1 MVTSSRSERRAAA
14 VADGA
19 DLPRFRPGDAGG
31 HYESWF
37 LRANHPSRPLAFW
50 IRYTIFSPR
59 GRPDDAVGELWAIVF
74 DAGRGR
80 HRAARA
86 ELPLSACR
94 FGADGAEVGA
104 ATLSRDALRGGV
116 VGADVSVA
124 WDLRVAGDARPL
136 LLLPAGLYGGGFPKA
151 KALVSTPLARFDGAL
166 VVDGERLAV
175 DGWVGSRNH
184 NWGSRHTDRYSWA
197 QVAGF
202 DDAPDTF
209 LELAAAKLKLGPL
222 WTPWLTP
229 IVLRHGGRERRLNA
243 LHTTLGRSRLGGFGW
258 SFSAKGR
265 GVRLEG
271 RVEAAPEDFVALTYG
286 NPPGGVKRC
295 LNSKIARCELSL
307 RVDGAAAPTRLV
319 TVRRA
324 AFEILTDDD
333 DPRVA
338 QIHATC
344 AAAEVAPPQAP

>member
-1 MVTSSRSERRAAA
+1 MVTLSRFERRAAA
-14 VADGA
+14 VAADA
-19 DLPRFRPGDAGG
+19 DLPRFRAGDAGG

-37 LRANHPSRPLAFW
+37 MRANHPSRPLAFW

-59 GRPDDAVGELWAIVF
+59 GRPADAVGELWAIVF
-74 DAGRGR
+74 DAERGR

-86 ELPLSACR
+86 ELPIGACR
-94 FGADGAEVGA
+94 FDPDGAEVGA

-116 VGADVSVA
+116 VGAEISLA
-124 WDLRVAGDARPL
+124 WDLRVTGGGSPL
-136 LLLPAGLYGGGFPKA
+136 LLLPAGLYDGGFPKA
-151 KALVSTPLARFDGAL
+151 KALVSAPLARFDGGL
-166 VVDGERLAV
+166 VVDGERVAV

-184 NWGSRHTDRYSWA
+184 NWGSRHTDRYAWA

-202 DDAPDTF
+202 DDSPDTF
-209 LELAAAKLKLGPL
+209 LELAAAKLKIGPL

-229 IVLRHGGRERRLNA
+229 IVLRHGGREHRLNA
-243 LHTTLGRSRLGGFGW
+243 LHRTLGRSRLGGFGW
-258 SFSAKGR
+258 SFAASGA

-271 RVEAAPEDFVALTYG
+271 RIEAAPEDFVALAYG

-295 LNSKIARCELSL
+295 LNSKVARCELSL
-307 RVDGAAAPTRLV
+307 RVDGEAARRRLA
-319 TVRRA
+319 TARRA

-338 QIHATC
+338 QIGATC
-344 AAAEVAPPQAP
+344 SAAEIANHPPS